1 MSEIKGLRQVAYVD
15 CKGGGQVV
23 VRNGAAYVGHTEGP
37 EATTVIDVRDR
48 KKPKIV
54 ETIMCKHQGVHAHK
68 VRVAN
73 DLMLTNYES
82 IEYAGTPSDGFR
94 AGLTIYDASDPL
106 KPKPINFWA
115 TEGAGVHRF
124 TFDGT
129 LAYLSTTMPGYSGR
143 IVLIVDLSD
152 PMKPKEV
159 GRWHWPG
166 QWIAGGESLAIP
178 AGHLMCHHPI
188 RRGDRLYVSYWLAGW
203 AILDISDI
211 SKPKEISRVTWQPP
225 FAHPTHTCLP
235 VPFKVKGM
243 DILVVA
249 DEDVAKTRESGPAF
263 AWIVDISDEA
273 HPMPFAS
280 FQVPGLETGIPAPA
294 QTGCHQPVEEVRST
308 EIPFAWFAQG
318 LRIVDIA
325 DPHAPRE
332 VAYYKPDPPAEYK
345 RTCGNDVYQ
354 DDDGLIYL
362 IDRRR
367 GLHIVER
374 V

>member
-1 MSEIKGLRQVAYVD
+1 MPESSGIREVAYVD

-23 VRNGAAYVGHTEGP
+23 VANGVAYVGHTEGP
-37 EATTVIDVRDR
+37 EATTVIDVHDR
-48 KKPKIV
+48 KKPRIV
-54 ETIMCKHQGVHAHK
+54 DTIMCKHAGVHAHK

-73 DLMLTNYES
+73 GLMLTNYES
-82 IEYAGTPSDGFR
+82 LEYAGTPGEGFR
-94 AGLTIYDASDPL
+94 AGLTIYDASNPV
-106 KPKPINFWA
+106 KPEPIHFWG
-115 TEGAGVHRF
+115 TEGNGVHRF
-124 TFDGT
+124 TFDGK

-143 IVLIVDLSD
+143 IVLIVDLTD
-152 PMKPKEV
+152 PRHPQEV

-166 QWIAGGESLAIP
+166 QWTAGGETPDIP
-178 AGHLMCHHPI
+178 AQHLTCHHPI
-188 RRGDRLYVSYWLAGW
+188 RRGDRLYVSYWHAGW

-211 SKPKEISRVTWQPP
+211 SKPKLISRVTWQPP

-243 DILVVA
+243 DVLVVA
-249 DEDVAKTRESGPAF
+249 DEDVAKTREAGPAF
-263 AWIVDISDEA
+263 AWIVDISDER

-280 FQVPGLETGIPAPA
+280 FQVPGLETGTPAPA

-318 LRIVDIA
+318 LRVVDIA

-332 VAYYKPDPPAEYK
+332 VAYFKADPPPGAR
-345 RTCGNDVYQ
+345 RTSANDVFQ

-367 GLHIVER
+367 GLHILER
-374 V
+374 H

>member
-1 MSEIKGLRQVAYVD
+1 MPEARGIREIAYVD

-23 VRNGAAYVGHTEGP
+23 VDKGVAYVGHTEGP

-54 ETIMCKHQGVHAHK
+54 DTIMCKHQGAHAHK
-68 VRVAN
+68 VRVSN
-73 DLMLTNYES
+73 GLMLTNYE
-82 IEYAGTPSDGFR
+82 ALDTPSKMGEGFR
-94 AGLTIYDASDPL
+94 AGLTIYDTSDPL
-106 KPKPINFWA
+106 KPKPIHFWG

-129 LAYLSTTMPGYSGR
+129 LAYLSTTMPGYTGR

-152 PMKPKEV
+152 PTKPREV

-166 QWIAGGESLAIP
+166 QHLAGGETPDIP
-178 AGHLMCHHPI
+178 PAHLTCHHPI

-211 SKPKEISRVTWQPP
+211 SKPKLVSRMSWQPP
-225 FAHPTHTCLP
+225 FAHPSHTCLP
-235 VPFKVKGM
+235 IPFKVKGM
-243 DILVVA
+243 DVMVVA
-249 DEDVAKTRESGPAF
+249 DEDVAKTHESGPAF
-263 AWIVDISDEA
+263 AWVVDISNER

-280 FQVPGLETGIPAPA
+280 FQVAGLETGKPMPA
-294 QTGCHQPVEEVRST
+294 QTGCHQPVEQVRST

-318 LRIVDIA
+318 LRVVDIS
-325 DPHAPRE
+325 DPHAPKE
-332 VAYYKPDPPAEYK
+332 AAFFKPDPPSGYN
-345 RTCGNDVYQ
+345 RISSNDVYQ
-354 DDDGLIYL
+354 DDDGLIYV

-367 GLHIVER
+367 GLHILER
-374 V
+374 T